1 MIKNRNILNESESFV
16 LTLYKDLNAN
26 QRRINV
32 KKIIA
37 LGDLMK
43 QDYKEVL
50 IEIDE
55 RLDLNDFNNLLI
67 EKGETKIKL
76 IMKQKNKKFTFD
88 LENPR
93 KFDLKLFNKVKSKEY
108 VKKIIV

>member
-1 MIKNRNILNESESFV
+1 
-16 LTLYKDLNAN
+16 
-26 QRRINV
+26 
-32 KKIIA
+32 
-37 LGDLMK
+37 MK

-76 IMKQKNKKFTFD
+76 IMKQKNKN
-88 LENPR
+88 L
-93 KFDLKLFNKVKSKEY
+93 LL
-108 VKKIIV
+108 I